1 MIPVS
6 EPDIG
11 DREKK
16 YVRDCLESGWIS
28 SGGKYINEFEGQFSG
43 YFKRK
48 YGIAVNNGTNALWLA
63 IRALELP
70 TGSEIVLPSF
80 TIISCALACI
90 YNKLVPVFIDSE
102 RETWNMDPTKIA
114 QKITKKTKA
123 IMIVHI
129 YGHPVNMDPILKIA
143 EKNNLLIIEDFA
155 EAIGTEYK
163 NEKCG
168 GFGIVSCASFYS
180 NKVITTGEG
189 GICLTDDSKIA
200 ERMRSLRNL
209 CFLPDERFVHY
220 HLGFNFRITNIQAA
234 IGLAQLERIDN
245 LVRKKRWIGS
255 KYKELLKELE
265 DKNIINLP
273 VEKSWAKSTYWMFG
287 IVLNRRLG
295 IEAKEVGIKLA
306 ENGIQ
311 TRPFFYPLHQQPAFQ
326 KFAWFKKET
335 LKVSE
340 NLYKYGFYIPSGL
353 TLKQSTIKKVSTIV
367 KKVIHGF
374 C

>member
-6 EPDIG
+6 EPHIG
-11 DREKK
+11 DKEKK

-28 SGGKYINEFEGQFSG
+28 SGGKYIDKFEDQFSG
-43 YFKRK
+43 YFNRK
-48 YGIAVNNGTNALWLA
+48 YGIAVNNGTNALLLA
-63 IRALELP
+63 MRALELP
-70 TGSEIVLPSF
+70 EGSEIIIPSF

-102 RETWNMDPTKIA
+102 RETWNMDPTKIV
-114 QKITKKTKA
+114 QKITKKTRA
-123 IMIVHI
+123 IMVVHI
-129 YGHPVNMDPILKIA
+129 YGHPVNMDPIIKIA
-143 EKNNLLIIEDFA
+143 DKNNLLIIEDFA
-155 EAIGTEYK
+155 EAIGSEYK
-163 NEKCG
+163 KGKCG

-189 GICLTDDSKIA
+189 GICITDDAKIA
-200 ERMRSLRNL
+200 ERMQSFRNL
-209 CFLPDERFVHY
+209 CFLPTERFVHY
-220 HLGFNFRITNIQAA
+220 QLGFNFRITNIQAA
-234 IGLAQLERIDN
+234 IGLAQMERIDN

-265 DKNIINLP
+265 DKNIIKLP
-273 VEKSWAKSTYWMFG
+273 VEKSWGKSTYWMFG
-287 IVLNRRLG
+287 IVLNKRLG
-295 IEAKEVGIKLA
+295 IEAKEVEKKLA

-311 TRPFFYPLHQQPAFQ
+311 TRPFFFPLHLQPAFH
-326 KFAWFKKET
+326 KFVWFKKEI

-353 TLKQSTIKKVSTIV
+353 TLKLSTIKKVSTMV
-367 KKVIHGF
+367 KKVIYGF